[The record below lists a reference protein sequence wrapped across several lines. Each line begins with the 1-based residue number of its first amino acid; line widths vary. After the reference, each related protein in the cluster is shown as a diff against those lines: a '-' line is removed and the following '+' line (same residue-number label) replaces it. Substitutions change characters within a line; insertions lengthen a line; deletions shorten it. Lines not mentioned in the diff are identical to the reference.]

1 MASLKNL
8 IAIVALINSVSGV
21 NNGLARTPQMGWV
34 RTPVILSKT
43 PPNEIKI
50 ALSNLH
56 FLEQLEFSRMSR
68 LGVSPPGH
76 GSRPRKLRP
85 SRHRIHL
92 CRPRRLLVSQPPI
105 RQQLASARPD
115 QVSPGNETRS

>member
-1 MASLKNL
+1 MASVKNF

-43 PPNEIKI
+43 PANEFKI

-56 FLEQLEFSRMSR
+56 FLEQLEFPWM
-68 LGVSPPGH
+68 
-76 GSRPRKLRP
+76 
-85 SRHRIHL
+85 
-92 CRPRRLLVSQPPI
+92 
-105 RQQLASARPD
+105 
-115 QVSPGNETRS
+115 

>member
-1 MASLKNL
+1 MASVKNL

-34 RTPVILSKT
+34 RTSIVLSKT

-56 FLEQLEFSRMSR
+56 FLEQLEFPRM
-68 LGVSPPGH
+68 
-76 GSRPRKLRP
+76 
-85 SRHRIHL
+85 
-92 CRPRRLLVSQPPI
+92 
-105 RQQLASARPD
+105 
-115 QVSPGNETRS
+115 